1 MSLLLTLPLNLR
13 VLVPLLLT
21 LNIFHILHDVR
32 YAKILKQKKES
43 NTFDRLPTEVFFL
56 PNINCPVLS
65 SAEYNP
71 LKFVLCPYIRTG
83 RINGVLRYSI
93 F

>member
-43 NTFDRLPTEVFFL
+43 NTFDRLPTEMFFL
-56 PNINCPVLS
+56 PNIN
-65 SAEYNP
+65 YNP